1 MSGIAVYKAFK
12 AYYMALN
19 ATGGRKMISPETWN
33 PPVKGYGKR
42 AVKLSSTRKVRMSV
56 QEYLDKFVDK
66 EYHKIVRDG
75 FGDDAIVSVT
85 KRNIKVRRYYGGT
98 SKAKGY
104 WITPYKYRN
113 KISALALDPAK
124 NAATNVA
131 EFTLKKGTYIIEG
144 KVVPLNGQFGGGYQ
158 YYVWTL
164 DALI

>member
-1 MSGIAVYKAFK
+1 
-12 AYYMALN
+12 
-19 ATGGRKMISPETWN
+19 MISPATWD
-33 PPVKGYGKR
+33 PSVKGYGKR
-42 AVKLSSTRKVRMSV
+42 AVKLRATRKVRMSV

-66 EYHKIVRDG
+66 EYHEKVRVG
-75 FGDDAIVSVT
+75 FGKDAIVSVT
-85 KRNIKVRRYYGGT
+85 KKDIKVRRYYGGNN
-98 SKAKGY
+98 AKGH

-113 KISALALDPAK
+113 KISALALNAEE
-124 NAATNVA
+124 NAATDMA